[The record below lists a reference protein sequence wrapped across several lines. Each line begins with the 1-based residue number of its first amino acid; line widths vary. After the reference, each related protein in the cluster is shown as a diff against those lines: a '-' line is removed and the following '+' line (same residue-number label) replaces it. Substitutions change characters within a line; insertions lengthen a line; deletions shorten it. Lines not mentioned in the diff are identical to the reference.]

1 MQRLVKKRILLGVT
15 GSIAAYKSAE
25 LIRRLRGAGADVQVI
40 ITRGAEAFITPLT
53 LQALSGHPVRQNLLD
68 TEAEAGMGHIE
79 LARWAD
85 VILVA
90 PASADFMA
98 RLASGRAD
106 DLLTAVCLAGDI
118 PLALAPAMNAR
129 MWCDKATV
137 DNAKKL
143 TQRGILLFGPDD
155 GEQACGEVGQGR
167 MREVDLLVNDLADI
181 FQAGSLMGKTV
192 LITAGPTREAIDPVR
207 FLSNHSSGKMGYAI
221 AEAAVEAGARVMLVS
236 GPTALA
242 APERVDVVNVET
254 AEQMLDAVQARM
266 PVDIFI
272 ATAAV
277 ADYRPVQIAA
287 DKIKKQDEIMTLALE
302 KTPDILAETKA
313 RFPEVFTVG
322 FAAET
327 RDLLTHAQNKRV
339 KKGIEMVA
347 ANLVGEAA
355 RDSQGT
361 FGSDTNALQL
371 ISAEGQIELPLA
383 DKSKLARSLI
393 TYVVQYYTDCYRKNF
408 PKTNNVVNLNKRVT
422 SSVPDKL

>member
-1 MQRLVKKRILLGVT
+1 MHRLTNKRILLGVT
-15 GSIAAYKSAE
+15 GSIAAYKSAD
-25 LIRRLRGAGADVQVI
+25 LIRRLRDAGADVQVVM
-40 ITRGAEAFITPLT
+40 TRGAEAFITPLT

-85 VILVA
+85 AIMVA

-98 RLASGRAD
+98 RLALGRAD

-118 PLALAPAMNAR
+118 PLTLAPAMNGR
-129 MWCDKATV
+129 MWHDRATV

-143 TQRGILLFGPDD
+143 SNRGILLFGPDS

-181 FQAGSLMGKTV
+181 FQVESLMGKTV
-192 LITAGPTREAIDPVR
+192 LITVGPTREPIDPVR
-207 FLSNHSSGKMGYAI
+207 FVSNHSSGKMGYAI
-221 AEAAVEAGARVMLVS
+221 AEAAVEAGAKVILVS

-242 APERVDVVNVET
+242 VPDRMEIVNVET
-254 AEQMLDAVQARM
+254 AEQMLNAVQARM

-277 ADYRPVQIAA
+277 ADYRPVQAA
-287 DKIKKQDEIMTLALE
+287 MNKIKKQDEIMTLALE

-313 RFPEVFTVG
+313 RFPEVFCVG

-327 RDLLTHAQNKRV
+327 DDLLGHARSKLV

-347 ANLVGEAA
+347 ANWVGEAA
-355 RDSQGT
+355 EDSNGT
-361 FGSDTNALQL
+361 FGSDINALQL
-371 ISAEGQIELPLA
+371 IWADGQIELPLA
-383 DKSKLARSLI
+383 NKTKLARSLI
-393 TYVVQYYTDCYRKNF
+393 ASIVQYYTDCHRKGF
-408 PKTNNVVNLNKRVT
+408 PKINNVVNLKRVAT
-422 SSVPDKL
+422 PASE